1 MKIIID
7 TNVAISGLL
16 WGGAPNQVLKLCRN
30 GVVRILECDE
40 TLEEVRS
47 VLQHSKF
54 SDRLSALGAT
64 AIEVFSYFMNLATYV
79 PSPKT
84 IPEVIKQDPFDNI
97 FLGLASENSASLILS
112 GDRHLLEF
120 ESYKGIQIVTPSEG
134 VSVISS
140 ISRHIFL
147 R

>member
-7 TNVAISGLL
+7 TNVTISGLL
-16 WGGAPNQVLKLCRN
+16 WGGAPNQILKLCRN

-40 TLEEVRS
+40 TLDEVKNALRYP
-47 VLQHSKF
+47 KF
-54 SDRLSALGAT
+54 SDRLSALGIT

-79 PSPKT
+79 PSPET
-84 IPEVIKQDPFDNI
+84 IPDVIKQDPFDNV
-97 FLGLASENSASLILS
+97 FLGLASENSASLIVS

-120 ESYKGIQIVTPSEG
+120 ESYKSIQIVTPSEG

-140 ISRHIFL
+140 FAK
-147 R
+147 

>member
-7 TNVAISGLL
+7 TNVTISGLL
-16 WGGAPNQVLKLCRN
+16 WGGAPNQILKLCRN

-40 TLEEVRS
+40 TLDEVKSALRYP
-47 VLQHSKF
+47 KF
-54 SDRLSALGAT
+54 SDRLSALGIT

-79 PSPKT
+79 PSPET
-84 IPEVIKQDPFDNI
+84 IPDVIKQNPFDNI
-97 FLGLASENSASLILS
+97 FLGLASENSASLIVS

-134 VSVISS
+134 VRVISS
-140 ISRHIFL
+140 FAK
-147 R
+147 

>member
-7 TNVAISGLL
+7 TNVTISGLL
-16 WGGAPNQVLKLCRN
+16 WGGAPNQILKLCRN

-40 TLEEVRS
+40 TLDEVRS
-47 VLQHSKF
+47 ALRYPKF
-54 SDRLSALGAT
+54 SDRLSALGTT

-79 PSPKT
+79 PSPET
-84 IPEVIKQDPFDNI
+84 IPDVIKQDPFDNV
-97 FLGLASENSASLILS
+97 FLGLASENSASLIVS

-140 ISRHIFL
+140 FAK
-147 R
+147 